1 LRRNIVST
9 RITRSFRLCACIVA
23 TVLAGAAVAHA
34 QGTSPATSGAVQIKR
49 PNLVVADLDR
59 ALRVYRD
66 ILGFKVFSIDAS
78 GPESY
83 SYPVFK
89 FPKQAKLRMATLNT
103 ESGVRILALTEMTGA
118 PLPPKPVPHRD
129 AIVIEVRGIE
139 QIIERVKAEGLTVVP
154 AKASKTPEGRTFIE
168 QAFEDHDGHLVV
180 LYELR

>member
-1 LRRNIVST
+1 VPMFSRS
-9 RITRSFRLCACIVA
+9 SFRRVSA
-23 TVLAGAAVAHA
+23 LAGAVLLAVAPAAFA
-34 QGTSPATSGAVQIKR
+34 QGGPPAGSGTPGAVQIKR
-49 PNLVVADLDR
+49 PNLVVSDMDR

-89 FPKQAKLRMATLNT
+89 FPKGATLRMATLNS
-103 ESGVRILALTEMTGA
+103 ESGVRILALTELKGA

-139 QIIERVKAEGLTVVP
+139 QIIERVRAEGLAVVP
-154 AKASKTPEGRTFIE
+154 AKPSKTPEGRTFIE

-180 LYELR
+180 LYEMR